1 MVTGRQ
7 KQLIKQVGEYLVAAE
22 LCRREL
28 IATSFTGNVP
38 IFDILAITSEDKM
51 KTIQVKATTTNG
63 GWNLDAVDFLDFEP
77 LTDSSQY
84 IKGIRNLSNNNTIF
98 CFVKLG
104 SFGKGKTY
112 SDGDE
117 FYLLPID
124 KLQRIIEE
132 KYSSFLTKVNHI
144 RPNKHDSH
152 HTKIKKDDIA
162 SFKDNWDCVLV

>member
-38 IFDILAITSEDKM
+38 IFDILAITSDEKI

-63 GWNLDAVDFLDFEP
+63 GWNLDAGIFLEFEP
-77 LTDSSQY
+77 SSDNSQY
-84 IKGIRNLSNNNTIF
+84 IKGLRDLSNNNSVF

-104 SFGKGKTY
+104 SFGKEEI
-112 SDGDE
+112 SQNIDE
-117 FYLLPID
+117 FYLIPVVN
-124 KLQRIIEE
+124 LQRIIEE
-132 KYSSFLTKVNHI
+132 KYSAFLTKVNHI
-144 RPNKHDSH
+144 RPNKPDSR
-152 HTKIKKDDIA
+152 HTKIKKDNLVQ
-162 SFKDNWDCVLV
+162 FKDNWNCILE